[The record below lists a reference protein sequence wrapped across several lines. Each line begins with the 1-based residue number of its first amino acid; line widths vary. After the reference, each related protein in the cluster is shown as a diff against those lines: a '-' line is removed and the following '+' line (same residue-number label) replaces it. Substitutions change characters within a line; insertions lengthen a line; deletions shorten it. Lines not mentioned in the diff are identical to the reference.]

1 MIAETDTL
9 GNVQDWYIYGLGL
22 AYKLMPDGT
31 TYTYHFDDRGST
43 IAMTD
48 GTGQIVNEYSYGP
61 HGERLGILEGTHNPF
76 GYVGRY
82 GVMEEGNGLKFMR
95 ARYYDDA
102 TGRFLNKDL
111 MRGSIARPQSLNRY
125 AYGLN
130 NPVNRIDP
138 RGLQE
143 EDPREEEEIEGNDP
157 VAEAEAASLR
167 QDIYK
172 IDPGWE
178 EIRNSDSLDDWNEVE
193 FLRGQLDNLKR
204 DQRNCNDDAAR
215 YEQFWR
221 DLTGHAPPRSSPY
234 NIVLT
239 YDENGNIV
247 GATTYDQFG
256 NRVYQYEF
264 GSDVRHGE
272 GYHTYDNSGP
282 STGFGNGQRSDH
294 YIW

>member
-1 MIAETDTL
+1 
-9 GNVQDWYIYGLGL
+9 
-22 AYKLMPDGT
+22 
-31 TYTYHFDDRGST
+31 
-43 IAMTD
+43 
-48 GTGQIVNEYSYGP
+48 
-61 HGERLGILEGTHNPF
+61 
-76 GYVGRY
+76 
-82 GVMEEGNGLKFMR
+82 MR

-111 MRGSIARPQSLNRY
+111 IRGSIARPQSLNRY
-125 AYGLN
+125 AYVQN

-157 VAEAEAASLR
+157 VAEAEEASLR

-215 YEQFWR
+215 YEQVPGVT
-221 DLTGHAPPRSSPY
+221 LLVTHPHALPLITS
-234 NIVLT
+234 
-239 YDENGNIV
+239 
-247 GATTYDQFG
+247 F
-256 NRVYQYEF
+256 
-264 GSDVRHGE
+264 
-272 GYHTYDNSGP
+272 
-282 STGFGNGQRSDH
+282 
-294 YIW
+294 